1 MGNEGLLLSSLKFLL
16 MNCKIS
22 FIGHQFDCFIHLELV
37 TAVKIL
43 NIVVV
48 ASAATLIVKYHSALM
63 FALVP
68 DLYLFLI
75 LRLVC

>member
-37 TAVKIL
+37 TAVITL
-43 NIVVV
+43 NIMAI
-48 ASAATLIVKYHSALM
+48 ASAATVIVKKTVSLSTN
-63 FALVP
+63 
-68 DLYLFLI
+68 
-75 LRLVC
+75 VCTHT